1 MISIIIPVLNES
13 AHLPCL
19 LTHLKNNVGRV
30 LAVEV
35 LVVDGG
41 SSDDTVAIAQQFAI
55 ANRIALKIISSQRG
69 RAKQM
74 NAGAQVAQGDI
85 LYFLHADSFPPK
97 HFDVLIEKEVANGNP
112 AGCFKMQFDSTHWW
126 LKLASWF
133 TKFSWRAC
141 RGGDQSQFITRQL
154 FDEIGG
160 FDERYIIY
168 EDNML
173 INELYARNSFVVI
186 QEPIQSSARLYE
198 KYGVWYVQY
207 HFWAIYVKK
216 WFGASAEELL
226 AYYCNHL
233 KKPVS

>member
-1 MISIIIPVLNES
+1 M
-13 AHLPCL
+13 
-19 LTHLKNNVGRV
+19 
-30 LAVEV
+30 
-35 LVVDGG
+35 
-41 SSDDTVAIAQQFAI
+41 
-55 ANRIALKIISSQRG
+55 
-69 RAKQM
+69 
-74 NAGAQVAQGDI
+74 
-85 LYFLHADSFPPK
+85 
-97 HFDVLIEKEVANGNP
+97 LIEKEVANGNP

-198 KYGVWYVQY
+198 KYGV
-207 HFWAIYVKK
+207 
-216 WFGASAEELL
+216 
-226 AYYCNHL
+226 
-233 KKPVS
+233 